1 MKKFSL
7 IIPVYNEESAII
19 ESITKIINQLSEYEL
34 QYELIVVNDGST
46 DNTNKLLNEIKY
58 DLKIINHEKNKGY
71 GAAIKTGIIYAN
83 NDYIVI
89 TDADGTYPNERIY
102 EFFNLI
108 IKDDFDM
115 IVGSRT
121 GSNVKI
127 PLIRKPAKWFIGKLA
142 NYVTNVNIPD
152 INSGLRIF
160 KKSSFMSFIQI
171 IPDGFS
177 LTTTITLG
185 MISNGYRVK
194 FIPIDY
200 FHRIGSSKIKP
211 IKDTMNFIVLI
222 FKIGLYF
229 APMKIFFP
237 IGGLLLLLSC
247 GLALYSL
254 IFLGKLADVS
264 EILKMF

>member
-1 MKKFSL
+1 MKLK
-7 IIPVYNEESAII
+7 PMTK
-19 ESITKIINQLSEYEL
+19 TKIQIYKPFGSSISQQDLPL
-34 QYELIVVNDGST
+34 ELIKD
-46 DNTNKLLNEIKY
+46 
-58 DLKIINHEKNKGY
+58 
-71 GAAIKTGIIYAN
+71 
-83 NDYIVI
+83 
-89 TDADGTYPNERIY
+89 
-102 EFFNLI
+102 F
-108 IKDDFDM
+108 KDDLDM

-160 KKSSFMSFIQI
+160 KKSSFMPFIQI

-200 FHRIGSSKIKP
+200 FHSIGSSKIKP

-237 IGGLLLLLSC
+237 IGAFLLLLSC
-247 GLALYSL
+247 GLALFSL
-254 IFLGKLADVS
+254 IFLGKLADLSTLIIALSGIQVLVMS
-264 EILKMF
+264 LLAHLINFKTPNIFLRNK